1 MVATGLGS
9 KHVER
14 MAPPQPQKV
23 VSITTPRLE
32 PSVPPLLQPTKVDY
46 EKPAFAREGKKVA
59 GGGGAPAWLSS
70 LDESVL
76 NIPTFLR
83 QQAD

>member
-1 MVATGLGS
+1 M
-9 KHVER
+9 
-14 MAPPQPQKV
+14 
-23 VSITTPRLE
+23 
-32 PSVPPLLQPTKVDY
+32 PTKVDY
-46 EKPAFAREGKKVA
+46 EKPAYERQQKKVA
-59 GGGGAPAWLSS
+59 SGGSAPAWLSS